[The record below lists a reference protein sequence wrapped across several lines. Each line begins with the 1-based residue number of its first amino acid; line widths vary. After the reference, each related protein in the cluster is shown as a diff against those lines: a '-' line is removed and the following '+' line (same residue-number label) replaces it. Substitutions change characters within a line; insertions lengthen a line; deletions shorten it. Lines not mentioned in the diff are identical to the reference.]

1 MTTQSDGTPGP
12 EAAAAPA
19 DPTPG
24 GPPPQPPAQPAGRER
39 GGYPQPGSSW
49 TPPRPPAPPDDA
61 AGADAGPAKPSP
73 VSEFVNRLFGRR
85 PSHDA
90 QPEQDRDAEQPDDA
104 AGDAGAGDS
113 GPPLS
118 PQARA
123 IAAQLAALPAD
134 ELDRL
139 SKQDGNPFARAVQ
152 SEIDRRIAR
161 ANKERDTAGRFV
173 RQKKVQELKSAARQ
187 ARQTDVY
194 KAAELEEQ
202 VDAMEQQEAFVRGV
216 VENYDR
222 VSIDPIMLA
231 LPESDR
237 AALMADLPD
246 GLDGRKQLVT
256 AALSRL
262 EAVWRADERRK
273 LGRGGAPSPSAKA
286 TPNGAVNGRLR
297 GGGAGDGPTPAPAP
311 AQPARP
317 RPARAVPDEDA
328 ADEPE
333 LTSAGRGRRPEPT
346 MNDWL
351 RRVTRN

>member
-1 MTTQSDGTPGP
+1 V
-12 EAAAAPA
+12 
-19 DPTPG
+19 
-24 GPPPQPPAQPAGRER
+24 
-39 GGYPQPGSSW
+39 
-49 TPPRPPAPPDDA
+49 
-61 AGADAGPAKPSP
+61 KPSP

-90 QPEQDRDAEQPDDA
+90 QPEQDRDAEQPADA
-104 AGDAGAGDS
+104 AGGERTGDTA

-123 IAAQLAALPAD
+123 IASQLSSLPAD

-256 AALSRL
+256 AALSKL

-273 LGRGGAPSPSAKA
+273 LGRGGAPASGANGS
-286 TPNGAVNGRLR
+286 PNGALNGRLR
-297 GGGAGDGPTPAPAP
+297 GGAAGDDRPPPA

-317 RPARAVPDEDA
+317 RPARAVEEDD

-333 LTSAGRGRRPEPT
+333 LTAAGHGRRPAPT

-351 RRVTRN
+351 RRVTRG